1 MDWRNTA
8 RPNFGRNVWL
18 GVLMKLNPEF
28 ESPDF
33 AQYKCYLVGGV
44 LHLPHY
50 TKPGVYV
57 APTICQGVINGR
69 PDYKTPEYSQIQLKM
84 MGAIET
90 LETLWKTYARDD
102 K

>member
-1 MDWRNTA
+1 MGWRSCIGYYL
-8 RPNFGRNVWL
+8 GRYDWL
-18 GVLMKLNPEF
+18 GFLMKLNPEF